1 MSASFVIEPLDFVRN
16 AGEHRGKASPG
27 TLARLQSYL
36 FDDHGEL
43 TYSVSGLLDE
53 INRPMLRI
61 LVKGKINLCCQRCL
75 GKLEQSFDLNVDFL
89 LVKRE
94 SELHQYDDED
104 GVDAL
109 LIVPE
114 MDVMLLVEDD
124 VILNLPISP
133 CHLQNECS
141 EENLISK
148 SEKLKQDVAKHP
160 FAALAALKKLH

>member
-1 MSASFVIEPLDFVRN
+1 MSASFVIDPLDFVRN

-43 TYSVSGLLDE
+43 TYSVSGLFDE
-53 INRPMLRI
+53 INRPMLHI

-75 GKLEQSFDLNVDFL
+75 GKLEHSFDLKMNFL

-94 SELHQYDDED
+94 AELHQYDDDD

-114 MDVMLLVEDD
+114 MDVMLQVEDE
-124 VILNLPISP
+124 VILSLPISP
-133 CHLQNECS
+133 CHRQNECS
-141 EENLISK
+141 EDSLTSNHK
-148 SEKLKQDVAKHP
+148 KLKRNVSEHP
-160 FAALAALKKLH
+160 FAALAAFKKLH